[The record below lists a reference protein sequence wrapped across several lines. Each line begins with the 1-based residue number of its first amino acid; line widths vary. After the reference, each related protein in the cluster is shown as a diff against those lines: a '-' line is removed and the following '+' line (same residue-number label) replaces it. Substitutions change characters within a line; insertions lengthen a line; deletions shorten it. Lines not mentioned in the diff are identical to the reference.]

1 MGLGKFSAAIA
12 VAAAMAVG
20 ASTGAVAQ
28 LKVGF
33 VYVGPIGDH
42 GWTYRH
48 DQGRLAIEKAFG
60 DKVKTSYVESV
71 SEGADAERV
80 IRQLASTGHGLIFTT
95 SFGCSIRFVHD
106 MSLM

>member
-1 MGLGKFSAAIA
+1 MKYTRIIAASL
-12 VAAAMAVG
+12 VAATLGFG
-20 ASTGAVAQ
+20 AQAADK

-48 DQGRLAIEKAFG
+48 DIGRLAIQKTFG
-60 DKVKTSYVESV
+60 DRVETSYVESV

-80 IRQLASTGHGLIFTT
+80 IRQLAATGHGLIFTT
-95 SFGCSIRFVHD
+95 SFGFMNRR
-106 MSLM
+106 